1 MFIGHHTSTLD
12 AKNRLAIPVH
22 YQWLLNKGIYIT
34 QGFDR
39 NLLLLTSDAFDEI
52 LHQIKQMNMADPS
65 ARLLFRMLLGSA
77 AKLEFDKQGSIQ
89 VPAGLLE
96 FAGIE
101 KSVMLI
107 GQGDFLELWAPRL
120 WKEQEV
126 SLNNVEANVN
136 RFATLTICTGK

>member
-1 MFIGHHTSTLD
+1 
-12 AKNRLAIPVH
+12 
-22 YQWLLNKGIYIT
+22 
-34 QGFDR
+34 
-39 NLLLLTSDAFDEI
+39 
-52 LHQIKQMNMADPS
+52 MNMADPS

-107 GQGDFLELWAPRL
+107 GQGDFLELWAPKL